1 MHNKMKGGSN
11 PHLVLIM
18 KKINEKKEKN
28 WLIKSTDS
36 PEYDAAISEI
46 ALALGINPI
55 VAKLLY
61 NRGYTTV
68 ETAKAFMYME
78 SEMLVDPFLMK
89 DIVNAI
95 DGIWAAIEKGH
106 KITVYGDYDVD
117 GVTSV
122 CTLYLYLKSLG
133 AEVDYYIPN
142 RTGEGYGVSNQA
154 ISAIAESG
162 SKLIITVDTGIPAND
177 EVLFAKSIVVDFV
190 ITDHHECRNEIP

>member
-1 MHNKMKGGSN
+1 M
-11 PHLVLIM
+11 VLIM
-18 KKINEKKEKN
+18 KKTNEKKEKN
-28 WLIKSTDS
+28 WLIKSIDS

-78 SEMLVDPFLMK
+78 SEMLIDPFLMK

-106 KITVYGDYDVD
+106 KITVYGDYDVTPS
-117 GVTSV
+117 TS
-122 CTLYLYLKSLG
+122 
-133 AEVDYYIPN
+133 
-142 RTGEGYGVSNQA
+142 
-154 ISAIAESG
+154 
-162 SKLIITVDTGIPAND
+162 
-177 EVLFAKSIVVDFV
+177 
-190 ITDHHECRNEIP
+190 